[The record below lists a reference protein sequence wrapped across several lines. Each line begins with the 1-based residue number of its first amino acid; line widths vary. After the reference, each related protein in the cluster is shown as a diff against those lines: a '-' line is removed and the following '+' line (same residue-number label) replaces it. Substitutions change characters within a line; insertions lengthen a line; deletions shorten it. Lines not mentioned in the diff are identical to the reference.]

1 MSKITIKDI
10 AKYAGVSQA
19 TVSRVINNSGY
30 IGAKTRELVNDA
42 ILNLEYIPNANARNL
57 ITGESSII
65 GLVIP
70 DIVNPF
76 FGKILKGITSV
87 LEKERLHLI
96 LCDTDENPKT
106 EQYYL
111 NMLREQRL
119 KGLLITPTS
128 DTDDYNTDL
137 LTAMSNSGIPIVLI
151 DRDVKYSNFDG
162 VFIDNEKGS
171 IDAVNAFIQSG
182 HQRIAIISGPVTS
195 VPGRKRL
202 AGYKAALAMNK
213 IPVDE
218 ELIFFGDFKL
228 ESGYKLTKEMLL
240 LRPRPTALF
249 VCNNLMNLGAIKAL
263 TEEGIGIGKDI
274 SLIGFDEIDILDA
287 LMMNISVVARPTKEM
302 GKEAALML
310 LDRINKSKNVS
321 IIRRNTLLPKLV
333 LKGSEKLES

>member
-10 AKYAGVSQA
+10 ARHTGVSQA

-30 IGAKTRELVNDA
+30 TGAKTRELVNDA
-42 ILNLEYIPNANARNL
+42 ISTLEYIPNANARNL
-57 ITGESSII
+57 ITGQSSII

-70 DIVNPF
+70 DIINPF

-87 LEKERLHLI
+87 LEKEKLHLI
-96 LCDTDENPKT
+96 LCDTDENAET

-111 NMLREQRL
+111 KMLREQRL

-128 DTDDYNTDL
+128 DLDVNNADF
-137 LTAMSNSGIPIVLI
+137 LTAMSNGGIPIVLI

-171 IDAVNAFIQSG
+171 FEAVNAFIRFG

-195 VPGRKRL
+195 VPGRERL
-202 AGYKAALAMNK
+202 AGYKSALTVNNLP
-213 IPVDE
+213 IDDN
-218 ELIFFGDFKL
+218 LIFIGDFKL
-228 ESGYKLTKEMLL
+228 ESGYRLTKKILSL
-240 LRPRPTALF
+240 KPCPTALF

-263 TEEGIGIGKDI
+263 TEEGVRIGKDI
-274 SLIGFDEIDILDA
+274 GLIGFDDIDILDA
-287 LMMNISVVARPTKEM
+287 LMMNISVVSRPTKEM

-310 LDRINKSKNVS
+310 LDKINNSKSNH
-321 IIRRNTLLPKLV
+321 IIRRSTLLPKII
-333 LKGSEKLES
+333 LKGSEKMEI